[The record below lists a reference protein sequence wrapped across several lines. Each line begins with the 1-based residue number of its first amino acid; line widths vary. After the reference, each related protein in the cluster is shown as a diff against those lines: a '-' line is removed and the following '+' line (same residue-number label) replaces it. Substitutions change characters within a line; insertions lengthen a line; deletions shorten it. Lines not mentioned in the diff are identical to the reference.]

1 MLTCSHTYQRVEQF
15 MTSRNWTP
23 DFSALQPSFDL
34 AIAEDIGDGDHSALS
49 CLDQEKRGKARLLI
63 KEKGVIAGVALA
75 QHLFKYIDPTAEI
88 TVFIEDGSTI
98 APGDVVLE
106 VEGNA
111 IKLLQSERLVLNY
124 MQRLSGIATSASH
137 YAAMV
142 AHTKCTVLDTRK
154 TTPGLRILE
163 KWAVQL
169 GGGGNHRMGLYD
181 MIMLKDNHIDF
192 AGGIV
197 PAVDRVRRY
206 LKSKGKDLKIEVE
219 TRDLDEVREAL
230 EAGADR
236 IMLDNFT
243 PEQTK
248 EAVALIG
255 ERSETESSGGITKE
269 TLVSYAECGV
279 DFISIG
285 ALTHQIASLDMSLK
299 AIEE

>member
-1 MLTCSHTYQRVEQF
+1 

-23 DFSALQPSFDL
+23 DFKALQPSFDL
-34 AIAEDIGDGDHSALS
+34 AIAEDIGDGDHSSLS
-49 CLDQEKRGKARLLI
+49 CLDVQKRGSARLLI
-63 KEKGVIAGVALA
+63 KEPGIIAGVALA
-75 QHLFKYIDPTAEI
+75 KYLFTYIDPSAVV
-88 TVFIEDGSTI
+88 TVFIEDGSAI
-98 APGDVVLE
+98 SPGDIVLE

-111 IKLLQSERLVLNY
+111 VKLLQSERLVLNY
-124 MQRLSGIATSASH
+124 MQRLSGIATSASR
-137 YAAMV
+137 YAAMIS
-142 AHTKCTVLDTRK
+142 HTKCTVLDTRK

-192 AGGIV
+192 AGGIL
-197 PAVDRVRRY
+197 PAVERVRAY
-206 LKSKGKDLKIEVE
+206 LKSEGKDLKIEVE
-219 TRDLDEVREAL
+219 TRDLNEVRQAL

-243 PEQTK
+243 PTQTV

-255 ERSETESSGGITKE
+255 DQAETESSGGITKE
-269 TLVSYAECGV
+269 SLVAYAECGV

-299 AIEE
+299 ATEES

>member
-1 MLTCSHTYQRVEQF
+1 

-49 CLDQEKRGKARLLI
+49 CLDGQKRGKARLLI

-75 QHLFKYIDPTAEI
+75 EHLFKYIDPSAEI
-88 TVFIEDGSTI
+88 SVYIKDGSTI
-98 APGDVVLE
+98 KPGDIVLE
-106 VEGNA
+106 VEGNT

-169 GGGGNHRMGLYD
+169 GGGDNHRMGLFD

-197 PAVDRVRRY
+197 PAVERVRDY
-206 LKSKGKDLKIEVE
+206 LESKNKDLKIEVE
-219 TRDLDEVREAL
+219 TRDLNEVLEAL
-230 EAGADR
+230 KAGADR

-255 ERSETESSGGITKE
+255 DRAETESSGGITEE